1 MTSGPSTEELLGRR
15 RSIGGEF
22 PLQDASH
29 PAPSSTLLHQLERLA
44 AGDLQLFASGRGALR
59 ALLRAQAAE
68 GRNTLILP
76 GYICDSVLR
85 ATKYAGTGWQ
95 LRFLH
100 VTPTLE
106 PDANELAAESR
117 RAGARGLVL
126 AVPLFGFNYTDAL
139 REALRGAR
147 DSGSTVAWDLTHG
160 LFSDWAQQCEGPRLA
175 SLRKWCG
182 LPDGGA
188 LLGGGADI
196 VHVMGRLSGRGSGPA
211 ARFVRLRL
219 DAMALKGAW
228 LSGASGS
235 EDVFLRLLQHAE
247 RELEAV
253 RGTPPISSTGLSLA
267 ASVNGVELGHRRQL
281 NYNVL
286 LDGIRSI
293 PGLRPLHPDLPST
306 VCPFGLPVLIDD
318 RDRVRARLAAG
329 RAFCPVHWPVPAS
342 VPRTNFPEV
351 HALAGRALTLPVDQ
365 RYGPEDMA
373 RLTTMLRSVKHR

>member
-1 MTSGPSTEELLGRR
+1 MTSGPSPEESPVRR

-22 PLQDASH
+22 PLHDSSDA
-29 PAPSSTLLHQLERLA
+29 APSSTLLHQLEQLA
-44 AGDLQLFASGRGALR
+44 AGDLHLFASGRGALR

-68 GRNTLILP
+68 GRDTLILP

-85 ATKYAGTGWQ
+85 ATKYAGTDWR

-106 PDANELAAESR
+106 PDANELVAESR

-126 AVPLFGFNYTDAL
+126 AVPLFGFDYSDAL
-139 REALRGAR
+139 REAVRGAR
-147 DSGSTVAWDLTHG
+147 DHGSTVAWDLTHG
-160 LFSDWAQQCEGPRLA
+160 LFSDWAEQCEGPRVA

-188 LLGGGADI
+188 LLGGGAQI
-196 VHVMGRLSGRGSGPA
+196 VHVMGRPSGREIGPA

-219 DAMALKGAW
+219 DGMGLKGAW
-228 LSGASGS
+228 VSGASGS
-235 EDVFLRLLQHAE
+235 EDAFLRLLQHAE
-247 RELEAV
+247 RELDGV
-253 RGTPPISSTGLSLA
+253 RGTPPISPTGLSLT
-267 ASVNGVELGHRRQL
+267 ASVNAVELGHRRRL

-293 PGLRPLHPDLPST
+293 PGIRLLHPDLPAA
-306 VCPFGLPVLIDD
+306 VCPFGLPVLVDD

-342 VPRTNFPEV
+342 VPRNNFPEV
-351 HALAGRALTLPVDQ
+351 HELAGRALTLPVDQ
-365 RYGPEDMA
+365 RYGPDDMA
-373 RLTTMLRSVKHR
+373 RLTTMLRSVKH